1 MKIIITA
8 LFCVVYDSGAQ
19 NAHTYEQLLKM
30 SVNLGLGFVHLFR
43 FSILCVFMATLW
55 NRAGRYIFILW
66 FLLSF
71 FFSCLFSAVAYWM
84 SAILLHVVWP

>member
-1 MKIIITA
+1 
-8 LFCVVYDSGAQ
+8 
-19 NAHTYEQLLKM
+19 M
-30 SVNLGLGFVHLFR
+30 SVNLGLGFVHLFS

-71 FFSCLFSAVAYWM
+71 FFFLPILSRHILDVCHTCAHGVA
-84 SAILLHVVWP
+84 LVQT